1 MEDLKLHD
9 FDEYLENEPL
19 ITAPVGNAIV
29 NPTVVLADNQP
40 ENNATVHIDTTEK
53 QTTFEQAVQ
62 EVNDVLAEQ
71 QNNPNWDYYNQMQ
84 NIRPKGVSGR
94 TNVTQSTEKQFI
106 KRRKK
111 NKMQRN
117 SRRINRNN
125 KK

>member
-9 FDEYLENEPL
+9 FDEFVDNGEL
-19 ITAPVGNAIV
+19 IVKNDAQ
-29 NPTVVLADNQP
+29 PTNTS
-40 ENNATVHIDTTEK
+40 EE

-84 NIRPKGVSGR
+84 NIRPKGTSGR